1 MLKFRRRFFVVVLC
15 LLCVYQ
21 IFAKYSFKCKKFFS
35 PIKNRRPPF
44 GGLDWGPR
52 PQSRYTVHI
61 VRYRWKRGLPSSR
74 RSQRLRL
81 DGKSHYRS
89 RVSIA
94 DHLQSYKPFIV
105 IQNHYF
111 TSKNGQVIIM
121 FSIIYLNNNDF
132 ISTMESLQSAFI
144 QTDDS
149 CYLNGSVNCNNCG
162 DCL

>member
-15 LLCVYQ
+15 LCCVYQ
-21 IFAKYSFKCKKFFS
+21 IFARCSFKCKKFFS

-44 GGLDWGPR
+44 GGLDWGPI
-52 PQSRYTVHI
+52 PQSRYSVHI

-89 RVSIA
+89 RVSTT
-94 DHLQSYKPFIV
+94 DQSQPCKPFVWFEIILV
-105 IQNHYF
+105 
-111 TSKNGQVIIM
+111 SKKNGQLIIM

-132 ISTMESLQSAFI
+132 ISAMESMQMAFEN
-144 QTDDS
+144 DNS